1 MTIRRA
7 DFWHVKAG
15 RNKDFIEQFKEF
27 KSAVSAQEPENMTLV
42 RVSAG
47 GQGPELYYG
56 FADANSMEAY
66 GAFMDSVRGDNKIQE
81 LWAGFFAPDSAATYF
96 GTSIMTRIAEHGAAA
111 PRAVGSVGLLRV
123 GNVKPGY
130 DPVARATQAALAKH
144 YEPLGGH
151 SEAWRLIAAG
161 PMSGNVV
168 TSLAFPSM
176 TALGKWMD
184 KEPTISDVR
193 EALAPW
199 ISGDPPAQMLTASIA
214 TVVAV

>member
-27 KSAVSAQEPENMTLV
+27 KNAVSDQEAENMTLV

-47 GQGPELYYG
+47 GQGPDLYYA
-56 FADANSMEAY
+56 FADASSMEAY
-66 GAFMDSVRGDNKIQE
+66 GAFMDSVRGDNKIHE

-111 PRAVGSVGLLRV
+111 PQAVGRV
-123 GNVKPGY
+123 ALVRMWNLKPGY
-130 DPVARATQAALAKH
+130 ESVARATQAALAKH
-144 YEPLGGH
+144 YEPLGGRG
-151 SEAWRLIAAG
+151 ETWRHLAAG
-161 PMSGNVV
+161 PMTGNVV
-168 TSLAFPSM
+168 TSLAFPNM
-176 TALGKWMD
+176 TALGKWIDMAATSA
-184 KEPTISDVR
+184 EIR
-193 EALAPW
+193 EIVAPFE
-199 ISGDPPAQMLTASIA
+199 SGDPPAHLISAGIA